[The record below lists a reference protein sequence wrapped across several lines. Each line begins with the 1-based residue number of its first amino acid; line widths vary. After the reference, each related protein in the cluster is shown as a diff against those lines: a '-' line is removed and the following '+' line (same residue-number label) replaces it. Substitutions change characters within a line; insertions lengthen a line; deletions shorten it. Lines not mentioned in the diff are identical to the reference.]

1 MNTFPTFSF
10 VRALGEALASAV
22 QWRVWLLWILALA
35 IPTVLGV
42 APLQAIL
49 ADLLDHLPDG
59 ALLAQGVSAAQGGD
73 LMNGISDAG
82 GFSTALAGAIV
93 VALLLA
99 PWLTGVAITAARAQR
114 PPRFAEL
121 VQGGLHEYSR
131 QFRLLLWAFV
141 VYLVALGVFFAV
153 SHWAN
158 ERAEDMV
165 LERSARLGTRLA
177 LAVGVLAFIAAHA
190 SLEAARAFLV
200 VRPNDGGA
208 LRAWWRAVKLLARRP
223 LAGFGLYLGVLLAG
237 VLVSG
242 LVAVIRIWIAPVG
255 WGWVIVALV
264 LTQLGVAAMAWG
276 RVARLRALAHLA
288 QDEALRR
295 YR

>member
-1 MNTFPTFSF
+1 MNTFPAFSF

-35 IPTVLGV
+35 IPAVLGV
-42 APLQAIL
+42 APLQATL
-49 ADLLDHLPDG
+49 TGLLDHLPEG
-59 ALLAQGVSAAQGGD
+59 ERLAHGFTAAQAGD
-73 LMNGISDAG
+73 LMSGLSDAG
-82 GFSTALAGAIV
+82 GFSVALVGATV

-121 VQGGLHEYSR
+121 VRGGLDEYPR

-165 LERSARLGTRLA
+165 LESSARLGTRLA
-177 LAVGVLAFIAAHA
+177 LVVGVLVFIAAHA

-237 VLVSG
+237 L
-242 LVAVIRIWIAPVG
+242 LVAGLIAIVRIRIEPIG
-255 WGWVIVALV
+255 WTWVIVALV

-276 RVARLRALAHLA
+276 RVARLRSLAHLA